1 MTDLLVATPLHTER
15 LALRGAVEHGT
26 RVAATGM
33 GPRNAHA
40 AAAELAQR
48 PGQALAVMGFCGALE
63 QRMRPGEL
71 IVASE
76 VRGPGGAVVC
86 STGPLL
92 AAELRRRGLAAR
104 SAAIVSTERLAGR
117 SQRARLGATGAAA
130 VDMES
135 AWLAAGAA
143 GRPLAVVRAVV
154 DTPERELRPPLATAV
169 AAMRPL
175 LPLPRPPPPTHP
187 RPTPLP

>member
-33 GPRNAHA
+33 GPRKAHA

-76 VRGPGGAVVC
+76 VRGPDGAVAC

-92 AAELRRRGLAAR
+92 AAELRRPRLAPP
-104 SAAIVSTERLAGR
+104 SAAIVSTERLPGP
-117 SQRARLGATGAAA
+117 SRAARPRAPGAA
-130 VDMES
+130 
-135 AWLAAGAA
+135 
-143 GRPLAVVRAVV
+143 P
-154 DTPERELRPPLATAV
+154 
-169 AAMRPL
+169 
-175 LPLPRPPPPTHP
+175 
-187 RPTPLP
+187 